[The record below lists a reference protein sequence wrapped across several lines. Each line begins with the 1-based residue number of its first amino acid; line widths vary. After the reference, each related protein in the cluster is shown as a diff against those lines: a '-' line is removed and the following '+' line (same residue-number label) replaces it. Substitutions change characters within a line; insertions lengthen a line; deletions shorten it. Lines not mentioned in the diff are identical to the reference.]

1 MSSRLTSNG
10 LVLALAWFGMLAS
23 GGSASGNGRAF
34 FMPAGKNVPV
44 DLVYFGNIRDRVTR
58 RPLDF
63 ADVTVFA
70 NDVSMTFPFAND
82 RPGHYRSPDVGFE
95 ITEVGARV
103 DTSQVEIV
111 CFVEGYKEARRVV
124 PRKSHGTIQVDFL
137 LERDGSGPQADHPAH
152 APLPL
157 PSSRLPAIGLLV
169 LLASAVAVRTSA
181 RRRSTRR

>member
-1 MSSRLTSNG
+1 
-10 LVLALAWFGMLAS
+10 
-23 GGSASGNGRAF
+23 
-34 FMPAGKNVPV
+34 MPAGKNVPV
-44 DLVYFGNIRDRVTR
+44 DLVYFGNIKDRVTR

-103 DTSQVEIV
+103 DTSQVVIV

-124 PRKSHGTIQVDFL
+124 PRKSHGSIQVDFL
-137 LERDGSGPQADHPAH
+137 LERDGSALLADHPAH
-152 APLPL
+152 EPL
-157 PSSRLPAIGLLV
+157 PSWRLPTIGLLV
-169 LLASAVAVRTSA
+169 LLVSAGAVRTSA
-181 RRRSTRR
+181 RRRPTRR